1 MQSTDEKTP
10 FVLKINP
17 TKSLIHPVMPRKDI
31 AILLCAVFGGRI
43 ESTRK
48 IETAPQK

>member
-10 FVLKINP
+10 YVLNIKP
-17 TKSLIHPVMPRKDI
+17 TKSLIHPVMLRKVI
-31 AILLCAVFGGRI
+31 AVLLCAVFGGRL
-43 ESTRK
+43 ENTRK